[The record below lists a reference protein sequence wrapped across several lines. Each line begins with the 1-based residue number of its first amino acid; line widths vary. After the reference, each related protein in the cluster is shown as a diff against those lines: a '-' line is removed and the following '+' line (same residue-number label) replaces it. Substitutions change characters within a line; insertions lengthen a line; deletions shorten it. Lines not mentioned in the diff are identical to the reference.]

1 MSVAFTR
8 EDSAQ
13 TAQELALPARPI
25 SPHPNLVTETGW
37 RALEAAVADARA
49 ALEAAHQIE
58 DRDERRRASELAL
71 RDLSYF
77 SERLAS
83 AQVRPAPVDVGAVA
97 FGGQVTIRRDD
108 GRRQTF
114 RIVGEDEAEPGK
126 DSISYVSPLAR
137 ALIGKAVGDV
147 AMMGGR
153 EIEILAIA

>member
-13 TAQELALPARPI
+13 SAQEVALPARPI

-37 RALEAAVADARA
+37 KALEAAVAGARA
-49 ALEAAHQIE
+49 ALDAAHQIE
-58 DRDERRRASELAL
+58 DRDERRRAGELAL

-77 SERLAS
+77 SERLGS
-83 AQVRPAPVDVGAVA
+83 AQIRPAPANFDVVA
-97 FGGQVTIRRDD
+97 FGHRVTIQRDD
-108 GRRQTF
+108 GRRQAY
-114 RIVGEDEAEPGK
+114 RIVGEDEADPRN
-126 DSISYVSPLAR
+126 DTVSYVSPLAR

-147 AMMGGR
+147 AVMGGH

>member
-13 TAQELALPARPI
+13 TAQDVTLPERPI
-25 SPHPNLVTETGW
+25 SRHPNLVTETGW
-37 RALEAAVADARA
+37 TALETALADAQA
-49 ALEAAHQIE
+49 ALEAGRKIE

-71 RDLSYF
+71 RDLRYV
-77 SERLAS
+77 SERLGS
-83 AQVRPAPVDVGAVA
+83 AQIRPAPVAFDVVA
-97 FGGQVTIRRDD
+97 FGHRVTIQRDD

-114 RIVGEDEAEPGK
+114 RIVGEDEADPHN

-137 ALIGKAVGDV
+137 ALMGKTVGD
-147 AMMGGR
+147 AAEIGGR